1 MLDPYSTLHAKINS
15 QWIKDLKLLEED
27 IDANFMTLDQAR
39 GFLDMTPKHKTKIKK
54 SKLEL
59 VKIAKESNTTYQLN
73 NNNK

>member
-1 MLDPYSTLHAKINS
+1 
-15 QWIKDLKLLEED
+15 
-27 IDANFMTLDQAR
+27 MTLDQAR

-73 NNNK
+73 NNKHKKQVTKGRNPTPTDKQKLKFLIHRSK